1 MGIAKAMA
9 PEELSP
15 WGCSVEFYLNIHSP
29 KKPLFIYIIEKIRK
43 YDVIINFRKTFSSL
57 NKYNNSYC

>member
-43 YDVIINFRKTFSSL
+43 LENMT
-57 NKYNNSYC
+57 